1 LNGLCSRFLL
11 NVPKEELES
20 FERILFL
27 LEQAHWFYEDNS
39 VEHNPNLKSLSFK
52 DFTSLMFKSCT
63 ALRPYIAHLDDIYKD
78 FNNYKFRVP
87 VSGAI
92 ILDDTYERVLEETGC
107 DVSTLLNL
115 DDYIE
120 VSIGQQKVRLYI
132 ITGVKRDTVFAPQTK
147 KEISEISWH
156 RIDDLLPASDD
167 AVSRGVNGMK
177 LYMVAPFLT
186 SVSSATF
193 YFLYFLGRCC
203 TVWKAKNSSSGGGPV
218 ENPVPRAGSDAQH
231 ADNRPGRS
239 FRTFSGTNVWD
250 VLPVLDAMATLVRPP
265 ALHICAVSGGAG
277 AGKEKWSQRS
287 WWGGNKPSLP
297 RQPRQSG
304 GNGGRGGGGGG
315 GGGALDQVL
324 GVLRRDG
331 EFLQAAAGAPLRDV
345 FWLRFLEKKQQQRKQ
360 PKPKPKPA
368 QQQYEQ
374 VEVEELPHEAPAFP
388 PPAYPPALNLYINYY
403 SAILT
408 TPLPQ
413 NYDPDLLA
421 QYFASRP
428 HILAFRAIQILFTFV
443 SAVVKMQISKR
454 AQLTTDATYSSG
466 KSSNGFN
473 DTQYM
478 VGQLLKETFL
488 DLGPTFVK
496 VGQSLSTRPDIIGSE
511 ICEALGELHE
521 RVPPFPSEDAM
532 KIIEEEFECPVSH
545 IFSYISDEP
554 VAAASFGQV
563 YQGRTVDG
571 DLVAIK
577 LAFIRKIAKRRSNI
591 SLYADELGRGFVGEL
606 DYNIEAANATKF
618 LEVHSRYPFMLVP
631 KVLRQL
637 TRKRVLTMEWVA
649 GENPK
654 ELLSLSKGV
663 SENVTE
669 ASEKQ
674 KLEAKSR
681 LLDLVNKGVEASLV
695 QLLETG
701 LLHADPHPGNLRYT
715 PEGRVGFLDFG
726 LLCMMERKHQRAML
740 ASIVHIV
747 NGDWAS
753 LVYDLTDM
761 DVVPPNTNLRRVTM
775 VLGKIWSVAF
785 KYHFR
790 MPPYYTL
797 VLRSLASLEGLAVAA
812 DETFKTFQAA
822 YPYVV
827 RKLLSDNSLATR
839 RLLNQAI
846 FNKKKEFQ
854 WQKIATFLKLAS
866 ARSNF
871 KYISGALP
879 EPDTEDVNVA
889 SLVEISGSSSLD
901 CATATPERA
910 VHTANLCVRLLL
922 SKDSVVIR
930 RLIMTA
936 NAKSLAR
943 DLISRDALM
952 FRVLLSKVI
961 ADVVCQWML
970 NFTGLNR
977 VTETRIQT
985 PMAAG
990 KNEGHLMMSEESSTL
1005 VALEAAVRD
1014 RRMQLIFSKFVREL
1028 REEPVLM
1035 VRVGWNM
1042 FVISVT
1048 SAAVG
1053 LHRFMVFLSEE
1064 YLPTL
1069 PPPVPSPRLVQIQT
1083 L

>member
-1 LNGLCSRFLL
+1 
-11 NVPKEELES
+11 
-20 FERILFL
+20 
-27 LEQAHWFYEDNS
+27 
-39 VEHNPNLKSLSFK
+39 
-52 DFTSLMFKSCT
+52 
-63 ALRPYIAHLDDIYKD
+63 
-78 FNNYKFRVP
+78 
-87 VSGAI
+87 
-92 ILDDTYERVLEETGC
+92 
-107 DVSTLLNL
+107 
-115 DDYIE
+115 
-120 VSIGQQKVRLYI
+120 
-132 ITGVKRDTVFAPQTK
+132 
-147 KEISEISWH
+147 
-156 RIDDLLPASDD
+156 
-167 AVSRGVNGMK
+167 
-177 LYMVAPFLT
+177 
-186 SVSSATF
+186 
-193 YFLYFLGRCC
+193 
-203 TVWKAKNSSSGGGPV
+203 
-218 ENPVPRAGSDAQH
+218 
-231 ADNRPGRS
+231 
-239 FRTFSGTNVWD
+239 
-250 VLPVLDAMATLVRPP
+250 MATLVRPP
-265 ALHICAVSGGAG
+265 ALHICALSGAG
-277 AGKEKWSQRS
+277 GGKEKWAPQPQRP
-287 WWGGNKPSLP
+287 WWGWNKRSL
-297 RQPRQSG
+297 PRQSG
-304 GNGGRGGGGGG
+304 GNGGRGGGGAGE
-315 GGGALDQVL
+315 ALDQVL

-345 FWLRFLEKKQQQRKQ
+345 FWLRFLEKQREQ

-368 QQQYEQ
+368 QQQQMLRQEEA
-374 VEVEELPHEAPAFP
+374 EVEELPREASAFP
-388 PPAYPPALNLYINYY
+388 PPAYPPGLSCVELMAADFQALKVYAGSARHSLARRFLGSKEQSKGQQQPPKPKPQEQHKEQQQILQPPTFPPPSYPPGLSCMELMMADLQALQLYMNYY
-403 SAILT
+403 STMLT
-408 TPLPQ
+408 IPLPQ
-413 NYDPDLLA
+413 HYDPDLLA

-428 HILAFRAIQILFTFV
+428 HVLAFRTIQILFTFS

-454 AQLTTDATYSSG
+454 SQLNTDSNYVSG
-466 KSSNGFN
+466 NRSNGL
-473 DTQYM
+473 DASQYM

-511 ICEALGELHE
+511 ICEALSELHE
-521 RVPPFPSEDAM
+521 RVPPFPREDAM

-545 IFSYISDEP
+545 MFSYISDEP

-571 DLVAIK
+571 AIVAIK
-577 LAFIRKIAKRRSNI
+577 VQRPNLLPSVLRDIYILRLGLGFIRKVAKRRSNI

-631 KVLRQL
+631 KVLKQL
-637 TRKRVLTMEWVA
+637 TRTRVLTTEWVA

-663 SENVTE
+663 SEKVTE
-669 ASEKQ
+669 TSEKQ
-674 KLEAKSR
+674 KLEAKTR

-726 LLCMMERKHQRAML
+726 LLCVMERKHQRAML

-753 LVYDLTDM
+753 LVYDLTEM

-775 VLGKIWSVAF
+775 DLEDALGEVTFEEGIPEIKFSKVLGKIWSVAF

-812 DETFKTFQAA
+812 DGTFKTFQAA

-846 FNKKKEFQ
+846 FNRRKEFQ
-854 WQKIATFLKLAS
+854 WQKINAFLKLSSAS
-866 ARSNF
+866 AS
-871 KYISGALP
+871 LP
-879 EPDTEDVNVA
+879 EPDAKDVSVA
-889 SLVEISGSSSLD
+889 SLVEISGSLD
-901 CATATPERA
+901 RATAAPERA
-910 VHTANLCVRLLL
+910 LHTANLCVRLLL
-922 SKDSVVIR
+922 SKDSAVIR

-936 NAKSLAR
+936 VCITLISTLLYLYQPALLDDFSEWPSSELILCPLVQDAKSLAR

-952 FRVLLSKVI
+952 FRVLLSKVM
-961 ADVVCQWML
+961 ADVVYQWML
-970 NFTGLNR
+970 NATGFKR
-977 VTETRIQT
+977 VAETRIRT
-985 PMAAG
+985 PMTVG
-990 KNEGHLMMSEESSTL
+990 ENDDHLVLSEESSTQM
-1005 VALEAAVRD
+1005 ALQAAVRD
-1014 RRMQLIFSKFVREL
+1014 RRMQVIFSKFVREL

-1035 VRVGWNM
+1035 VRMSWNM

-1053 LHRFMVFLSEE
+1053 LHRFIVFLSEE

>member
-1 LNGLCSRFLL
+1 
-11 NVPKEELES
+11 
-20 FERILFL
+20 
-27 LEQAHWFYEDNS
+27 
-39 VEHNPNLKSLSFK
+39 
-52 DFTSLMFKSCT
+52 
-63 ALRPYIAHLDDIYKD
+63 
-78 FNNYKFRVP
+78 
-87 VSGAI
+87 
-92 ILDDTYERVLEETGC
+92 
-107 DVSTLLNL
+107 
-115 DDYIE
+115 
-120 VSIGQQKVRLYI
+120 
-132 ITGVKRDTVFAPQTK
+132 
-147 KEISEISWH
+147 
-156 RIDDLLPASDD
+156 
-167 AVSRGVNGMK
+167 
-177 LYMVAPFLT
+177 
-186 SVSSATF
+186 
-193 YFLYFLGRCC
+193 
-203 TVWKAKNSSSGGGPV
+203 
-218 ENPVPRAGSDAQH
+218 
-231 ADNRPGRS
+231 
-239 FRTFSGTNVWD
+239 
-250 VLPVLDAMATLVRPP
+250 
-265 ALHICAVSGGAG
+265 
-277 AGKEKWSQRS
+277 
-287 WWGGNKPSLP
+287 
-297 RQPRQSG
+297 
-304 GNGGRGGGGGG
+304 
-315 GGGALDQVL
+315 
-324 GVLRRDG
+324 
-331 EFLQAAAGAPLRDV
+331 
-345 FWLRFLEKKQQQRKQ
+345 
-360 PKPKPKPA
+360 
-368 QQQYEQ
+368 
-374 VEVEELPHEAPAFP
+374 
-388 PPAYPPALNLYINYY
+388 
-403 SAILT
+403 
-408 TPLPQ
+408 
-413 NYDPDLLA
+413 
-421 QYFASRP
+421 
-428 HILAFRAIQILFTFV
+428 
-443 SAVVKMQISKR
+443 MQISKR
-454 AQLTTDATYSSG
+454 SQLTAEATYSSG
-466 KSSNGFN
+466 NSSNGF
-473 DTQYM
+473 DASQYM
-478 VGQLLKETFL
+478 VGQLLKEMFL

-511 ICEALGELHE
+511 FCEALAELHE
-521 RVPPFPSEDAM
+521 RVPPFPREDAM
-532 KIIEEEFECPVSH
+532 KIIEGEFECPVSH

-571 DLVAIK
+571 ALVAIK
-577 LAFIRKIAKRRSNI
+577 VQRPNLLPSVLRDIYILRLGVANRRSNI

-631 KVLRQL
+631 KVLKQL

-654 ELLSLSKGV
+654 ELLSLTKGV
-663 SENVTE
+663 SEKVPE

-740 ASIVHIV
+740 ASIIHIV
-747 NGDWAS
+747 NGDWSS
-753 LVYDLTDM
+753 LVYDLTEM

-775 VLGKIWSVAF
+775 ELEDALGEVTFEEGIPEIKFSKVLGKIWSVAF

-827 RKLLSDNSLATR
+827 RKLLSNNSLATR

-854 WQKIATFLKLAS
+854 WQKISAFLKSAS

-871 KYISGALP
+871 KYIGGALP
-879 EPDTEDVNVA
+879 VPDTKDVNVDR
-889 SLVEISGSSSLD
+889 LVEISGSFSLD
-901 CATATPERA
+901 RATATPERA
-910 VHTANLCVRLLL
+910 LHTANLCVRLLL
-922 SKDSVVIR
+922 SKDSAVIR

-970 NFTGLNR
+970 NVTGLKR
-977 VTETRIQT
+977 VAE
-985 PMAAG
+985 
-990 KNEGHLMMSEESSTL
+990 NDGHLVLSEESSTM
-1005 VALEAAVRD
+1005 VALQAVVRD
-1014 RRMQLIFSKFVREL
+1014 RRMQVIFSKFVREL

-1035 VRVGWNM
+1035 VRVSWNM
-1042 FVISVT
+1042 FVILVT

-1053 LHRFMVFLSEE
+1053 LHRFMVFLSEK
-1064 YLPTL
+1064 YLPTPPTPV
-1069 PPPVPSPRLVQIQT
+1069 PPPRQVQIQT

>member
-1 LNGLCSRFLL
+1 
-11 NVPKEELES
+11 
-20 FERILFL
+20 
-27 LEQAHWFYEDNS
+27 
-39 VEHNPNLKSLSFK
+39 
-52 DFTSLMFKSCT
+52 
-63 ALRPYIAHLDDIYKD
+63 
-78 FNNYKFRVP
+78 
-87 VSGAI
+87 
-92 ILDDTYERVLEETGC
+92 
-107 DVSTLLNL
+107 
-115 DDYIE
+115 
-120 VSIGQQKVRLYI
+120 
-132 ITGVKRDTVFAPQTK
+132 
-147 KEISEISWH
+147 
-156 RIDDLLPASDD
+156 
-167 AVSRGVNGMK
+167 
-177 LYMVAPFLT
+177 
-186 SVSSATF
+186 
-193 YFLYFLGRCC
+193 
-203 TVWKAKNSSSGGGPV
+203 
-218 ENPVPRAGSDAQH
+218 
-231 ADNRPGRS
+231 
-239 FRTFSGTNVWD
+239 
-250 VLPVLDAMATLVRPP
+250 MATLVRPP
-265 ALHICAVSGGAG
+265 ALHICAVSGAG
-277 AGKEKWSQRS
+277 GGKDKWGQQPQRP

-304 GNGGRGGGGGG
+304 GNGRG

-331 EFLQAAAGAPLRDV
+331 EFLQAAAGAQLRDV
-345 FWLRFLEKKQQQRKQ
+345 FWLRFLEKQQQQ
-360 PKPKPKPA
+360 PKSNPKPV
-368 QQQYEQ
+368 QQHQMLQ
-374 VEVEELPHEAPAFP
+374 QEEEPPLAPAFP
-388 PPAYPPALNLYINYY
+388 PPAYPPGLSCVELMAADFQALKVYAGSARHSLARRFLGSKEQSKGQQPKPKPQEQQKEQQQILQPPAFPPPSYPPGLSCMELMMADLEALQLYINYY
-403 SAILT
+403 STILT

-413 NYDPDLLA
+413 HYDPELLA
-421 QYFASRP
+421 QYFAARP
-428 HILAFRAIQILFTFV
+428 HILAFRTIQILFAFV
-443 SAVVKMQISKR
+443 SAVVKMQIFKR
-454 AQLTTDATYSSG
+454 SQLTADATYSSG
-466 KSSNGFN
+466 NRSNGF
-473 DTQYM
+473 DASQYM

-488 DLGPTFVK
+488 DLGPTFIK

-511 ICEALGELHE
+511 ICEALAELHE
-521 RVPPFPSEDAM
+521 RVPPFPREDAM
-532 KIIEEEFECPVSH
+532 KIIEGEFECPASH

-571 DLVAIK
+571 ALVAIK
-577 LAFIRKIAKRRSNI
+577 VQRPNLLPSVLRDIYILRLGLGFIRKVAKRRSNI
-591 SLYADELGRGFVGEL
+591 SLYADELGKGFVGEL

-631 KVLRQL
+631 RVLKPL

-654 ELLSLSKGV
+654 ELLSLSQGV
-663 SENVTE
+663 SGKVTG

-715 PEGRVGFLDFG
+715 PEGHVGFLDFG
-726 LLCMMERKHQRAML
+726 LLCVMERKHQRAML

-753 LVYDLTDM
+753 LVYDLTEM

-775 VLGKIWSVAF
+775 DLEDALGEVTFEEGIPVIKFSKVLGKIWSVAF

-812 DETFKTFQAA
+812 DGTFKTFQAA

-846 FNKKKEFQ
+846 FNKRKEFQ
-854 WQKIATFLKLAS
+854 WQKIGAFLKLAS

-871 KYISGALP
+871 KYNSAALP
-879 EPDTEDVNVA
+879 EPDAKDVNVA
-889 SLVEISGSSSLD
+889 SLVEISGSLD
-901 CATATPERA
+901 RSTATPERA
-910 VHTANLCVRLLL
+910 SHTANLCVRLLL
-922 SKDSVVIR
+922 SKDSAVIR

-961 ADVVCQWML
+961 ADVICQWML
-970 NFTGLNR
+970 NVTGFKR
-977 VTETRIQT
+977 VAETRIRT
-985 PMAAG
+985 PMTIG
-990 KNEGHLMMSEESSTL
+990 EDDGRLVLSEESST
-1005 VALEAAVRD
+1005 VMALQAAVRD
-1014 RRMQLIFSKFVREL
+1014 RRMQVIFSKFVREL

-1048 SAAVG
+1048 SAAVA
-1053 LHRFMVFLSEE
+1053 LHRFIVFLSEE

>member
-1 LNGLCSRFLL
+1 
-11 NVPKEELES
+11 
-20 FERILFL
+20 
-27 LEQAHWFYEDNS
+27 
-39 VEHNPNLKSLSFK
+39 
-52 DFTSLMFKSCT
+52 
-63 ALRPYIAHLDDIYKD
+63 
-78 FNNYKFRVP
+78 
-87 VSGAI
+87 
-92 ILDDTYERVLEETGC
+92 
-107 DVSTLLNL
+107 
-115 DDYIE
+115 
-120 VSIGQQKVRLYI
+120 
-132 ITGVKRDTVFAPQTK
+132 
-147 KEISEISWH
+147 
-156 RIDDLLPASDD
+156 
-167 AVSRGVNGMK
+167 
-177 LYMVAPFLT
+177 
-186 SVSSATF
+186 
-193 YFLYFLGRCC
+193 
-203 TVWKAKNSSSGGGPV
+203 
-218 ENPVPRAGSDAQH
+218 
-231 ADNRPGRS
+231 
-239 FRTFSGTNVWD
+239 
-250 VLPVLDAMATLVRPP
+250 MATLVRPP
-265 ALHICAVSGGAG
+265 ALHICAVSGAG
-277 AGKEKWSQRS
+277 GGKDKWGQQPQRP

-304 GNGGRGGGGGG
+304 GNGRG

-331 EFLQAAAGAPLRDV
+331 EFLQAAAGAQLRDV
-345 FWLRFLEKKQQQRKQ
+345 FWLRFLEKQQQQ
-360 PKPKPKPA
+360 PKSNPKPV
-368 QQQYEQ
+368 QQHQMLQ
-374 VEVEELPHEAPAFP
+374 QEEEPPLAPAFP
-388 PPAYPPALNLYINYY
+388 PPAYPPGLSCVELMAADFQALKVYAGSARHSLARRFLGSKEQSKGQQPKPKPQEQQKEQQQILQPPAFPPPSYPPGLSCMELMMADLEALQLYINYY
-403 SAILT
+403 STILT

-413 NYDPDLLA
+413 HYDPELLA
-421 QYFASRP
+421 QYFAARP
-428 HILAFRAIQILFTFV
+428 HILAFRTIQILFAFV
-443 SAVVKMQISKR
+443 SAVVKMQIFKR
-454 AQLTTDATYSSG
+454 SQLTADATYSSG
-466 KSSNGFN
+466 NRSNGF
-473 DTQYM
+473 DASQYM

-488 DLGPTFVK
+488 DLGPTFIK

-511 ICEALGELHE
+511 ICEALAELHE
-521 RVPPFPSEDAM
+521 RVPPFPREDAM
-532 KIIEEEFECPVSH
+532 KIIEGEFECPASH

-571 DLVAIK
+571 ALVAIK
-577 LAFIRKIAKRRSNI
+577 VQRPNLLPSVLRDIYILRLGLGFIRKVAKRRSNI
-591 SLYADELGRGFVGEL
+591 SLYADELGKGFVGEL

-631 KVLRQL
+631 RVLKPL

-654 ELLSLSKGV
+654 ELLSLSQGV
-663 SENVTE
+663 SGKVTV

-715 PEGRVGFLDFG
+715 PEGHVGFLDFG
-726 LLCMMERKHQRAML
+726 LLCVMERKHQRAML

-753 LVYDLTDM
+753 LVYDLTEM

-775 VLGKIWSVAF
+775 DLEDALGEVTFEEGIPVIKFSKVLGKIWSVAF

-812 DETFKTFQAA
+812 DGTFKTFQAA

-846 FNKKKEFQ
+846 FNKRKEFQ
-854 WQKIATFLKLAS
+854 WQKIGAFLKLAS

-871 KYISGALP
+871 KYNSAALP
-879 EPDTEDVNVA
+879 EPDAKDVNVA
-889 SLVEISGSSSLD
+889 SLVEISGSLD
-901 CATATPERA
+901 RSTATPERA
-910 VHTANLCVRLLL
+910 SHTANLCVRLLL
-922 SKDSVVIR
+922 SKDSAVIR

-961 ADVVCQWML
+961 ADVICQWML
-970 NFTGLNR
+970 NVTGFKR
-977 VTETRIQT
+977 VAETRIRT
-985 PMAAG
+985 PMTIG
-990 KNEGHLMMSEESSTL
+990 EDDGRLVLSEESST
-1005 VALEAAVRD
+1005 VMALQAAVRD
-1014 RRMQLIFSKFVREL
+1014 RRMQVIFSKFVREL

-1048 SAAVG
+1048 SAAVT
-1053 LHRFMVFLSEE
+1053 LHRFIVFLSEE

>member
-1 LNGLCSRFLL
+1 
-11 NVPKEELES
+11 
-20 FERILFL
+20 
-27 LEQAHWFYEDNS
+27 
-39 VEHNPNLKSLSFK
+39 
-52 DFTSLMFKSCT
+52 
-63 ALRPYIAHLDDIYKD
+63 
-78 FNNYKFRVP
+78 
-87 VSGAI
+87 
-92 ILDDTYERVLEETGC
+92 
-107 DVSTLLNL
+107 
-115 DDYIE
+115 
-120 VSIGQQKVRLYI
+120 
-132 ITGVKRDTVFAPQTK
+132 
-147 KEISEISWH
+147 
-156 RIDDLLPASDD
+156 
-167 AVSRGVNGMK
+167 
-177 LYMVAPFLT
+177 
-186 SVSSATF
+186 
-193 YFLYFLGRCC
+193 
-203 TVWKAKNSSSGGGPV
+203 
-218 ENPVPRAGSDAQH
+218 
-231 ADNRPGRS
+231 
-239 FRTFSGTNVWD
+239 
-250 VLPVLDAMATLVRPP
+250 MATLVRPP
-265 ALHICAVSGGAG
+265 ALHVCAVSGAG
-277 AGKEKWSQRS
+277 GGKEKWGLQPQRP
-287 WWGGNKPSLP
+287 WWGGNKRSL
-297 RQPRQSG
+297 PRQSG

-315 GGGALDQVL
+315 EALDQVL

-345 FWLRFLEKKQQQRKQ
+345 FWLRFLEKKQQQ

-368 QQQYEQ
+368 QQQQ
-374 VEVEELPHEAPAFP
+374 MLRLEVEELPREAPAFP
-388 PPAYPPALNLYINYY
+388 PPAYPPGLSCVELMAADFQALKVYAGSARHSLARRFLGSKEQSKGQQQPKSKPQEQQKEQQRILQPPAFPPPSYPPGLSCMELMMADLEALQLYINYY
-403 SAILT
+403 STILT

-413 NYDPDLLA
+413 HYDPDLLA

-428 HILAFRAIQILFTFV
+428 HILAFRTIQILFAFA

-454 AQLTTDATYSSG
+454 SQLNADSNYISG
-466 KSSNGFN
+466 NRSNGL
-473 DTQYM
+473 DASQYM
-478 VGQLLKETFL
+478 VGQLLKEMFL

-511 ICEALGELHE
+511 ICEALSELHE
-521 RVPPFPSEDAM
+521 RVPPFPREDAM

-545 IFSYISDEP
+545 MFSYISDEP

-571 DLVAIK
+571 ALVAIK
-577 LAFIRKIAKRRSNI
+577 VQRPNLLPSVLRDIYILRLGLGFIRKVAKRRSNI

-618 LEVHSRYPFMLVP
+618 LDVHSRYPFMLVP
-631 KVLRQL
+631 KVLKQL
-637 TRKRVLTMEWVA
+637 TRTRVLTMEWVA

-663 SENVTE
+663 SEKVTE

-674 KLEAKSR
+674 KLEAKTR

-726 LLCMMERKHQRAML
+726 LLCVMERKHQRAML

-753 LVYDLTDM
+753 LVYDLTEM

-775 VLGKIWSVAF
+775 DLEDALGEVTFEEGIPEIKFSKVLGKIWSVAF

-812 DETFKTFQAA
+812 DGTFKTFQAA

-846 FNKKKEFQ
+846 FNRRKEFQ
-854 WQKIATFLKLAS
+854 WQKINTFLKLAS

-871 KYISGALP
+871 KYNSASLS
-879 EPDTEDVNVA
+879 EPDTKDVNVA
-889 SLVEISGSSSLD
+889 SLVEISGSLD
-901 CATATPERA
+901 RATAAPERA
-910 VHTANLCVRLLL
+910 LHTANLCVRLLL
-922 SKDSVVIR
+922 SKDSAVIR

-936 NAKSLAR
+936 DAKSLAR

-952 FRVLLSKVI
+952 FRVLLSKVM
-961 ADVVCQWML
+961 ADVIYQWML
-970 NFTGLNR
+970 NVTGFKR
-977 VTETRIQT
+977 VAETRILT
-985 PMAAG
+985 PMTVG
-990 KNEGHLMMSEESSTL
+990 ENDDHLVLSEESSTQM
-1005 VALEAAVRD
+1005 ALQAAVRD
-1014 RRMQLIFSKFVREL
+1014 RRMQVIFSKFVREL

-1035 VRVGWNM
+1035 VRMSWNM

-1053 LHRFMVFLSEE
+1053 LHRFMVFLSEK

-1069 PPPVPSPRLVQIQT
+1069 PPPVPSPRLVRIQT